1 MRRMNADLIR
11 KYPWHP
17 WQSVCPNLLWFEI
30 GTRSSTIKKRV
41 NAIYSLERPA
51 LPKIPYLLVSWIF
64 GSGRTAPA
72 RLLML
77 AKAVIAA

>member
-30 GTRSSTIKKRV
+30 GTRSSTIKKTSKCNLLAEAARTPQ
-41 NAIYSLERPA
+41 NSLFTCLVDFRERENRSR
-51 LPKIPYLLVSWIF
+51 K
-64 GSGRTAPA
+64 
-72 RLLML
+72 
-77 AKAVIAA
+77 VIDAG